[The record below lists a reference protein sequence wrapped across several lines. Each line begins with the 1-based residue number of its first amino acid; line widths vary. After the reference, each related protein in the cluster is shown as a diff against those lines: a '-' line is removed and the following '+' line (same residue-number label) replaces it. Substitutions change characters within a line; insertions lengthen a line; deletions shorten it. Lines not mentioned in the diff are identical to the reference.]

1 MALFQ
6 KNAEP
11 SGGTNYKAMSK
22 EQLITLVNTQ
32 KNDLETLARKLSE
45 AYTVV
50 NEKNLLAQQVA
61 ALSAENEAF
70 RTKAESLDEEIKALA
85 RENEALKAKPAAPQ
99 SEITEPGSIA
109 EQALRVNRVMEAA
122 QKAADDYLAKI
133 KEMHD
138 IMSREFSDYEISAKQ
153 KAEEIIK
160 NANGEAA
167 SITQKARSESDEIW
181 NALQSRFDGFVDG
194 KLNKS

>member
-6 KNAEP
+6 KNTEP

-70 RTKAESLDEEIKALA
+70 RTKAESLDEEIKALTQ
-85 RENEALKAKPAAPQ
+85 ENESLKANPAAPQ
-99 SEITEPGSIA
+99 GEVTEPGSIA

-138 IMSREFSDYEISAKQ
+138 VMSREFSDYEISAKQ

-160 NANGEAA
+160 NANAEAA
-167 SITQKARSESDEIW
+167 SITHKAHREANEIW
-181 NALQSRFDGFVDG
+181 SALQKRFDGFVDG